1 MISRKALGICLSVFA
16 LCIVILCS
24 VWLFGKDSHTPP
36 EEQRG
41 TELVEMVPAKTNPNR
56 AALKD
61 ELPSAP
67 KTIETPV
74 GPVEEPVGETYQFV
88 LVNNN
93 DYVTVYRLPENVVYE
108 YTDVIMDVLPFELQ
122 EEIRD
127 GKFLKTEEELYNFL
141 ENYTS

>member
-1 MISRKALGICLSVFA
+1 
-16 LCIVILCS
+16 
-24 VWLFGKDSHTPP
+24 
-36 EEQRG
+36 
-41 TELVEMVPAKTNPNR
+41 MVPAKTNPNQ